1 MKKDDSV
8 YLEHILMYI
17 IKLEKFSANFSY
29 SDFSSDESIQ
39 NNIIRYL
46 EVIGEASI
54 KISKDLKEK
63 YQDIPWAKIKGMR
76 NILIHDYGSVSIDVV
91 WNTAKTAMTPLKEQI
106 IKIIEDTNPQI
117 LLNYK

>member
-8 YLEHILMYI
+8 YLEHMLMYI
-17 IKLEKFSANFSY
+17 IKLEKFSDNINY
-29 SDFSSDESIQ
+29 SDFKNNELVQ

-46 EVIGEASI
+46 EIIGEASI
-54 KISKDLKEK
+54 KISKELKVK
-63 YQDIPWAKIKGMR
+63 YPDVPWAKIKGMR
-76 NILIHDYGSVSIDVV
+76 NILIHDYGSVSVDVV

-106 IKIIEDTNPQI
+106 IKIIENINPQI